1 VSVPTEPSI
10 DEAVSARKDLSS
22 RADAGVRGTNFR
34 AACATMSLLVAAA
47 VIAACVMYSV
57 GVASRTRA
65 IESELAI
72 QRGLAAFLSSP
83 ETATIVL
90 AGTEEAPNARLKL
103 AYDRVSGRAL
113 LFGYDLPRPP
123 PGRAY
128 QLWYIAA
135 GVPLAGRVFAPDAS
149 GRGSW
154 DEDVPAEGREASVF
168 TVTLE
173 PAGGVATPSGPMIL
187 KSVSLS

>member
-1 VSVPTEPSI
+1 MDAGAP
-10 DEAVSARKDLSS
+10 ARSDIPS
-22 RADAGVRGTNFR
+22 RADAGVRGPSFR
-34 AACATMSLLVAAA
+34 AACATTSLLVAAA
-47 VIAACVMYSV
+47 ALAACVMYSL
-57 GVASRTRA
+57 GVAARSQA

-72 QRGLAAFLSSP
+72 QRGVAAFLSSP

-90 AGTEEAPNARLKL
+90 AGTEDAPKARLRL
-103 AYDRVSGRAL
+103 AYDRGSGRAM
-113 LFGYDLPRPP
+113 LFGYDLPVPP
-123 PGRAY
+123 PGSAY

-135 GVPLAGRVFAPDAS
+135 GVPLAGRVFAPDVS